1 MKLRQSMLRTLLVAA
16 LSPEDDVLFI
26 GNDRSPIRMRSSGRL
41 SVGIKDDF
49 LGDNSGSFR
58 VIGYY

>member
-1 MKLRQSMLRTLLVAA
+1 MLRTLLVAA